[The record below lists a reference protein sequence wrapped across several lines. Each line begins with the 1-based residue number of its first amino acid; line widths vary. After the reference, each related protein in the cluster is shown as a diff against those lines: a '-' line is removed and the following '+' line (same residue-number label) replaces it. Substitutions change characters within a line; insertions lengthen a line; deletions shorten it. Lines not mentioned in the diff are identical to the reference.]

1 MKASIGEV
9 KKKIGSYVHRPFP
22 GRDFVN
28 EQDLSAVRQVL
39 SPYSNVRVSVDRTRY
54 DDGCLDCVIS
64 VNALFSGGTLRYEIR
79 SGGRKKK
86 FYDPLSWIDEI
97 EKWDILYSVG
107 EILPECCSDG
117 NNSLMER

>member
-1 MKASIGEV
+1 MKAHITEV
-9 KKKIGSYVHRPFP
+9 KKKIAPYVHSAFL
-22 GRDFVN
+22 DSDYIN
-28 EQDLSAVRQVL
+28 EQDLPAVSKSL